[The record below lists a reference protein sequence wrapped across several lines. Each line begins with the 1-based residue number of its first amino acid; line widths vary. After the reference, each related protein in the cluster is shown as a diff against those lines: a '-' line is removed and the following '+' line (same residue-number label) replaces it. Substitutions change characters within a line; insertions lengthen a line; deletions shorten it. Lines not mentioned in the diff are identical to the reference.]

1 MMRSVVSLAL
11 ILFASISVLAQ
22 SSVEELPTEHA
33 AAVADYLAANKAV
46 TFRPQHGFSADY
58 LKFITEELGK
68 GFKMSYA
75 AGDFNGDKVGDFAML
90 FLRDGK
96 PEPSGATSE
105 EHAMDHPLR
114 LVVFNG
120 EPGGKFRV
128 AYTFDLMG
136 PHAAYIQF
144 ADKRMNYGVFETD
157 QAFYLVPVGESYTLE
172 VDEEY
177 EF

>member
-1 MMRSVVSLAL
+1 MRTVVCLTL
-11 ILFASISVLAQ
+11 ILF
-22 SSVEELPTEHA
+22 SSVSIFAQRSVEKLPKEHA
-33 AAVADYLAANKAV
+33 AAVADYLSANKTV
-46 TFRPQHGFSADY
+46 KFRPQHGFSADF
-58 LKFITEELGK
+58 LEFITEGLGK

-90 FLRDGK
+90 LLRDGK

-105 EHAMDHPLR
+105 EHSTDYPLR

-128 AYTFDLMG
+128 AFTYDLMG

-144 ADKRMNYGVFETD
+144 ADRRLNYRVFETD
-157 QAFYLVPVGESYTLE
+157 DAFYLVPDGKGYKPE
-172 VDEEY
+172 VEEY
-177 EF
+177 